1 MRNVTLCIAVALVS
15 VLAQAEIPSLLQN
28 GDFELWT
35 AGLPNN
41 WAKGTND
48 VLTQSSLLNGSSS
61 VQLTAIT
68 GNSNNNYFRQTLSTP
83 IAATSPFYLAFDI
96 AFQNASTGRDWNLNL
111 TAGGTSSAF
120 NMYYRTNTL
129 YIYNGTAWVT
139 IDASGVMTASNFGG
153 GVIRPYRIIIE
164 GVWLGSYD
172 LKVINLATD
181 TVVLHKTGL
190 NHFQAQLNAT
200 VANFDLSRGPNQILV
215 DNVRL
220 YPQNPFQPV
229 VEAGLN
235 TTIEL
240 PASTLV
246 MAPAVT
252 NTSTP
257 VGNLIVQW
265 TQVSGPA
272 MTFSA
277 AAGETEHDLN
287 AKVNFVGG
295 RGEYVLKLT
304 VTDSSGL
311 TGQDTINVRVKN
323 AAIEDVLLG
332 RWGFEDMPQSLT
344 AADMLDAAAGNVVAD
359 NGFLAG
365 LDGPNSLPRWVPGW
379 VGGAALE
386 FAGNGIVDVNDVAL
400 QDPNMKALRWEMT
413 VAGWVKADPLSGGYR
428 TLMGRVSPFN
438 WALRKSLNTNQAEFV
453 MQMDNT
459 QVWLTG
465 TTSILDGYWHHL
477 AGTFDGRQAVLYV
490 DGIEDAS
497 AETQALIRRTP
508 ESVITIGGRRDA
520 SHFLNGMADD
530 VRLYSYALTPSE
542 IASLVQLGVN
552 AIPRVAINADIPTEL
567 IKQFNNTVQLG
578 AVIVDSNPG
587 DVMTTVWSVPNAEL
601 APFVSFSDEN
611 ALAPTA
617 SFSHAGVF
625 TLRLTVNDGLAG
637 LDGDIY
643 DEIVIT
649 VNEPVC
655 DDLLVYNEATG
666 RFLNPYLSADIS
678 GAAGKPDCYIN
689 LYDLS
694 ELASDWLLCNDPEG
708 DGCIMPQ

>member
-1 MRNVTLCIAVALVS
+1 MRNVALCIAVALAS
-15 VLAQAEIPSLLQN
+15 VLAQSAVPSLLQN

-129 YIYNGTAWVT
+129 FIYNGTAWVT

-164 GVWLGSYD
+164 GIWLGAYE
-172 LKVINLATD
+172 LTVINLATD

-200 VANFDLSRGPNQILV
+200 FFNVDLSRGPNQILV

-235 TTIEL
+235 TTLEL

-257 VGNLIVQW
+257 VENLIVQW

-272 MTFSA
+272 VTFSA

-287 AKVNFVGG
+287 AKVNFIGG
-295 RGEYVLKLT
+295 RGEYVLKLA
-304 VTDSSGL
+304 VTDNSGL
-311 TGQDTINVRVKN
+311 TGQDTINVRVKD

-344 AADMLDAAAGNVVAD
+344 AADMLDAAVGNIVAD

-365 LDGPNSLPRWVPGW
+365 LAGPNSLPRWAPGW
-379 VGGAALE
+379 VGNAALE
-386 FAGNGIVDVNDVAL
+386 CTGNGLVDVNDVAA
-400 QDPNMKALRWEMT
+400 QDPNMKLLRWEMT
-413 VAGWVKADPLSGGYR
+413 VAGWVKANPLSGGYR
-428 TLMGRVSPFN
+428 TLIGRVSPFN
-438 WALRKSLNTNQAEFV
+438 WVLRKSENTSYAEFV
-453 MQMDNT
+453 LQMDNT

-465 TTSILDGYWHHL
+465 STSILDGYWHHL
-477 AGTFDGRQAVLYV
+477 AGTFDGQRAVLYV
-490 DGIEDAS
+490 DGVEDAS
-497 AETQALIRRTP
+497 VQTPALIRRSLG
-508 ESVITIGGRRDA
+508 SVISIGGRRDA

-530 VRLYSYALTPSE
+530 VRLYSCALSPDK
-542 IASLVQLGVN
+542 IIGLVQLGVN
-552 AIPRVAINADIPTEL
+552 AIPRVAIDADIPTEL

-587 DVMTTVWSVPNAEL
+587 NVITAVWSVPNTEQAS
-601 APFVSFSDEN
+601 FVSFSNKN
-611 ALAPTA
+611 AAASTA
-617 SFSHAGVF
+617 TFSQAGIY
-625 TLRLTVNDGLAG
+625 TLRLTVHDGVAGLA
-637 LDGDIY
+637 GDIY

-655 DDLLVYNEATG
+655 DDILIYNEATG

-678 GAAGKPDCYIN
+678 GEAGKPDCYIN

-694 ELASDWLLCNDPEG
+694 RLASDWLVCNDPEG
-708 DGCIMPQ
+708 DGCMMLQ